1 MSDPDVI
8 RPRPS
13 RRSVFWRLAIVL
25 VTVQILAVVLAI
37 GLASWFAYDRAVDLA
52 ETSIRLRLDAVAEE
66 VERGTPW
73 AVAGIEDTPAI
84 LESDLSLRFPDP
96 VFLVDVSGTVVH
108 TAIPEGSGVQDE
120 SSPVVP
126 SAVPSLL
133 ALGEVA
139 VRAEGKSGWALAPVY
154 DDAGFL
160 AGGVL
165 VMPLAQTLERE
176 LAPTRDA
183 VVRALAVGSALVLAL
198 AIVLGAAF
206 TWQLVRPVR
215 ALTQHIEAIG
225 RGEFKARIPLRGPAE
240 FDRLAL
246 AIHSMADAVAES
258 FERLRSTDRLRRELI
273 ANVGHDL
280 RTPLT
285 ALNGR
290 VEEARRH
297 LAEGDAEDALSQLDS
312 AMVQARYLG
321 RLVDDL
327 FELAMLD
334 SPDPLLRMEPVPV
347 AELVSEA
354 VSRHEGDCSSAQIS
368 IGKHL
373 EVDLPTI
380 QADGVRLLRLLDNLI
395 VNAIR
400 HTPSGGRIDV
410 YASVEEEGVTV
421 RVDDTGPGIPED
433 RAEQLFER
441 YYRGTEAR
449 TRTGEGTGLGLA
461 IARAV
466 VHAHGGTLH
475 AANRREGGAS
485 FTMRLPVTLA

>member
-1 MSDPDVI
+1 MSAREAI
-8 RPRPS
+8 RPGPS
-13 RRSVFWRLAIVL
+13 RRSVFWRLAFVL
-25 VTVQILAVVLAI
+25 VTVQLLAVVLAI

-52 ETSIRLRLDAVAEE
+52 GTSIRLRLDAVAEE

-73 AVAGIEDTPAI
+73 TVEGLEDIPDI
-84 LESDLSLRFPDP
+84 LESDLALRFPDP
-96 VFLVDVSGTVVH
+96 VILVDVTGQVVYV
-108 TAIPEGSGVQDE
+108 AWPDEGGAQGGALP
-120 SSPVVP
+120 PVP
-126 SAVPSLL
+126 GAVSSLL
-133 ALGEVA
+133 ALGEVTI
-139 VRAEGKSGWALAPVY
+139 RPEDDPGWALAPVY

-165 VMPLAQTLERE
+165 VMPLARTLERE
-176 LAPTRDA
+176 LAPARSA
-183 VVRALAVGSALVLAL
+183 IVRALAVGSALVLAL

-215 ALTQHIEAIG
+215 ALTRHIEAIG
-225 RGEFKARIPLRGPAE
+225 RGEFGARIPLRGPAE

-246 AIHSMADAVAES
+246 SIHAMADAVAES
-258 FERLRSTDRLRRELI
+258 FERLRATDRLRRELI

-297 LAEGDAEDALSQLDS
+297 LADGDSDQALAQLDS
-312 AMVQARYLG
+312 AMMQARYLK

-327 FELAMLD
+327 FELAILD
-334 SPDPLLRMEPVPV
+334 SPDPLLRLEPVPV
-347 AELVSEA
+347 AELVSDA
-354 VSRHEGDCSSAQIS
+354 VSRHEAECRAEGQEIAARLQP
-368 IGKHL
+368 
-373 EVDLPTI
+373 DLPVI

-400 HTPSGGRIDV
+400 HTPRGGRIDV
-410 YASVEEEGVTV
+410 AASVEDGRVVV
-421 RVDDTGPGIPED
+421 RVDDTGSGIPED
-433 RAEQLFER
+433 QVEQLFER

-449 TRTGEGTGLGLA
+449 TRSGEGTGLGLA

-466 VHAHGGTLH
+466 VHAHGGTLE
-475 AANRREGGAS
+475 AANRPGGGAS
-485 FTMRLPVTLA
+485 FTMRLPLAGA